1 MISIK
6 CCGKTYEVLGVGVVS
21 FVAVAGA
28 ELGRRLD
35 GVGPRVARRSGAA
48 DALLAP
54 AALGVLLR
62 RPPVHDAGQFVVV
75 AGQRHQLRFVF
86 EFHPSVLLFVCFF
99 SFWVCVRWCVCFF
112 FGRSRKRRRC
122 AQKLGGKRNAV
133 MADRDCAG
141 SGPFSSNRRREQG
154 KKKRGNETAHKS
166 KPWDPSTAANPAT
179 SLCVS
184 SRGTHTLTHTHTHTP
199 DKITHT
205 RHTKIDG
212 ETHRR
217 TLREADTA
225 RPTRTH
231 SANLASV
238 AMRWRTEPKTRT
250 WRNGSSPR
258 WLFKV
263 VSWTP
268 SLWFERAPFCC
279 GAAAPLDGHA
289 ATVASFAAW
298 NVGPASPSRARPFPS
313 LGPRGRYRVY
323 LRFFVVAVP
332 GLLPHRTTRFIDSG
346 SPFKA
351 RYRLLKKAILT
362 RWKVDCFFW
371 FIRLYFSN
379 ESHFCLL
386 RQSFSLLDSFTEFFF
401 FLHWPNFLFG

>member
-154 KKKRGNETAHKS
+154 KKTRKRNGSQIKTVGPFHGRQ
-166 KPWDPSTAANPAT
+166 PSDV
-179 SLCVS
+179 LVCVVA
-184 SRGTHTLTHTHTHTP
+184 RHTHTHTHTHTHR
-199 DKITHT
+199 IRLHT
-205 RHTKIDG
+205 RDTRKSTERHTDG
-212 ETHRR
+212 HWGRR
-217 TLREADTA
+217 TRRDPRGHT
-225 RPTRTH
+225 RPTWRRLRCDGGPSRRRAPDGTGRVRGDCSKLFLGH
-231 SANLASV
+231 RVSGSRELRSV
-238 AMRWRTEPKTRT
+238 AEPQRHWTGTQPRSLLLLRGTSDPPLRAGPVPFRPLGHGAVTEFIFVF
-250 WRNGSSPR
+250 
-258 WLFKV
+258 L
-263 VSWTP
+263 
-268 SLWFERAPFCC
+268 L
-279 GAAAPLDGHA
+279 L
-289 ATVASFAAW
+289 
-298 NVGPASPSRARPFPS
+298 
-313 LGPRGRYRVY
+313 LYRVCF
-323 LRFFVVAVP
+323 LIVPP
-332 GLLPHRTTRFIDSG
+332 GLSIL
-346 SPFKA
+346 A
-351 RYRLLKKAILT
+351 RRSRLVT
-362 RWKVDCFFW
+362 GF
-371 FIRLYFSN
+371 
-379 ESHFCLL
+379 
-386 RQSFSLLDSFTEFFF
+386 
-401 FLHWPNFLFG
+401 